1 MTLYTGKESMTDA
14 EKKGLL
20 VALVESCLDGEIYES
35 TYCRISAQMHF
46 AKLCG
51 IITEPEYKELENR
64 LDSAM
69 CGKER
74 ES

>member
-1 MTLYTGKESMTDA
+1 MTLNSGKESMADE

-20 VALVESCLDGEIYES
+20 FALVESCLDGEIYES
-35 TYCRISAQMHF
+35 TYYRISGQIHF